1 MQIMLDIFG
10 KTIKKTSLWL
20 EELEDR
26 IGWTDTQKTYLA
38 LRSVLHAL
46 RDRLVPDE
54 AVHLGAQLPMLIR
67 GFYYE
72 GWKPAGKPLKERHL
86 EAFLAHIQNDFR
98 QEKVDTRKIVH
109 SVFALLSDKISKG
122 EIEDIKGIL
131 PHEVREFWPGSS

>member
-1 MQIMLDIFG
+1 MQIILEIFG

-20 EELEDR
+20 EELEEL
-26 IGWTDTQKTYLA
+26 IGWADTHKTFLA

-46 RDRLVPDE
+46 RDRLAPDE

-86 EAFLAHIQNDFR
+86 EEFLAHIQSDFR
-98 QEKVDTRKIVH
+98 QVEVDTRKIAS
-109 SVFALLSDKISKG
+109 SVFTLLSEKISKG

-131 PHEVREFWPGSS
+131 PHEIQELWPEVP